1 MPRWLETIFMVV
13 IMALVVCMLFMA
25 LLQTSGC
32 SEAPAVFK
40 LEDLDT
46 NTAELED
53 LDTNTAELE
62 DLGTGTAELED
73 LDTGTAELEDLGT
86 GTAELEDLGTD
97 TAELED
103 LGTGTAELEDLGTDT
118 GSDELPD
125 SGADPCELRI
135 ADLGVCGECFHCD
148 RCRDGSGTCER
159 DGLGQLAS
167 LPDCNDKPIFCP
179 LSKRDLR
186 DGCSCVLCCGEE

>member
-40 LEDLDT
+40 LEDAGTAELEDAG
-46 NTAELED
+46 TAELED
-53 LDTNTAELE
+53 LGTGTAELEDLGTGTAELE

-73 LDTGTAELEDLGT
+73 LDTGTAELEDLDT
-86 GTAELEDLGTD
+86 GTAELEDLGT
-97 TAELED
+97 
-103 LGTGTAELEDLGTDT
+103 GT

-135 ADLGVCGECFHCD
+135 AELEVCGECFHCD
-148 RCRDGSGTCER
+148 RCRDGSGICER